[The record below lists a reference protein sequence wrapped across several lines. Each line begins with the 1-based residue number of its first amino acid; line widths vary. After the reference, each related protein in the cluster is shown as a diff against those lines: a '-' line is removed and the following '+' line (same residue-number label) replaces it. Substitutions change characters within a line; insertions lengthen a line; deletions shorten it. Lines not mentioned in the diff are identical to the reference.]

1 VIDVAAI
8 DRPLDYVVPDRL
20 SADVRVGTVVRVP
33 LHGRRVR
40 GWVVDRTDHPGT
52 ERPLQPLAKITG
64 WGPESELVELSTW
77 AAWRWAGP
85 RVSFLRAASA
95 PGAVPTLPVVVTR
108 APVVATRPVVDDAPA
123 AVVAAAFSAG
133 STVVRVPPAL
143 DPFAFV
149 SEAARRGDALV
160 LAPSVGRAARTAA
173 RLRQAG
179 HEVALLPGEWARAAA
194 GGCVAVGAR
203 GAAWAPRPNLAAV
216 VVLDEH
222 DEGWQ
227 EERAPTW
234 NGRDVVLERARRAGV
249 PCVLTSPCPSLE
261 TLATVRLLTLS
272 RTEERDGWPTVE
284 VIDRRNDEP
293 GLGLY
298 SKRLVDVVRQAEP
311 GRRVVCVLNRK
322 GRARLLACGSCG
334 ELARCETCGAVVE
347 QVDEGLRCRRCRA
360 VRPVV
365 CAACGSTRLRV
376 VRVGVTRVRDD
387 LERLAGRPVEEV
399 TADSAPGPPPT
410 AAVLAG
416 TSAVLHRVA
425 RASTVIFLDFDQELL
440 APRWRA
446 AEEAM
451 AMLARAGR
459 VVRGRGDGG
468 RVLIQTRL
476 PTHEV
481 VEAAV
486 HADPSRLSVVE
497 SARRVVL
504 GFPPERAVAV
514 VSGAAAAAFAAGL
527 ASETGLEV
535 LGPTADRWLVRAA
548 DHQVLCDALA
558 SVPRP
563 RGRLRVSV
571 DPLRA

>member
-1 VIDVAAI
+1 
-8 DRPLDYVVPDRL
+8 
-20 SADVRVGTVVRVP
+20 
-33 LHGRRVR
+33 
-40 GWVVDRTDHPGT
+40 
-52 ERPLQPLAKITG
+52 
-64 WGPESELVELSTW
+64 
-77 AAWRWAGP
+77 
-85 RVSFLRAASA
+85 
-95 PGAVPTLPVVVTR
+95 
-108 APVVATRPVVDDAPA
+108 
-123 AVVAAAFSAG
+123 
-133 STVVRVPPAL
+133 
-143 DPFAFV
+143 
-149 SEAARRGDALV
+149 
-160 LAPSVGRAARTAA
+160 
-173 RLRQAG
+173 
-179 HEVALLPGEWARAAA
+179 
-194 GGCVAVGAR
+194 
-203 GAAWAPRPNLAAV
+203 
-216 VVLDEH
+216 
-222 DEGWQ
+222 
-227 EERAPTW
+227 
-234 NGRDVVLERARRAGV
+234 
-249 PCVLTSPCPSLE
+249 
-261 TLATVRLLTLS
+261 
-272 RTEERDGWPTVE
+272 
-284 VIDRRNDEP
+284 
-293 GLGLY
+293 
-298 SKRLVDVVRQAEP
+298 
-311 GRRVVCVLNRK
+311 
-322 GRARLLACGSCG
+322 
-334 ELARCETCGAVVE
+334 
-347 QVDEGLRCRRCRA
+347 
-360 VRPVV
+360 
-365 CAACGSTRLRV
+365 
-376 VRVGVTRVRDD
+376 VTRVRDD
-387 LERLAGRPVEEV
+387 LERLAGRPVDEV
-399 TADSAPGPPPT
+399 TADSTPGPPPT

-504 GFPPERAVAV
+504 GFPPERVVAV